1 MRLRGQSVSVGGDGG
16 RPLRQSW
23 RRSPSDPTGGTR
35 RGTAQSEPVG
45 GRLDI
50 DYSTVRHHLD
60 VLVEHELVETETGDY
75 GSRYVL
81 SAETERNWGEV
92 ERMIRTVS

>member
-1 MRLRGQSVSVGGDGG
+1 MVKVSGNGKLWYVLSGSRGGARRATLLAELAEEPRNPNRLAAD
-16 RPLRQSW
+16 
-23 RRSPSDPTGGTR
+23 
-35 RGTAQSEPVG
+35 
-45 GRLDI
+45 LDI

-81 SAETERNWGEV
+81 SAETERNWEEV
-92 ERMIRTVS
+92 ERIIRTVS